1 MKLLYKGA
9 ESEVYLTEY
18 LGIKAIL
25 KKRIPKKYR
34 IKELDGKIRLERT
47 KKEAKIVK
55 RALQKINVPMIFDC
69 FEYEI
74 LMEYIDGIKLKNNI
88 EKFDFKKLGQ
98 EIKKMHDLN
107 IIHSD
112 LTPSNILLKNK
123 EIYFIDFGLAF
134 YSKRIEDKA
143 TDLLLFKRILKAE
156 YPEYFDNCWKEFC
169 KGYGD
174 QQVLKH
180 IEKIEKRARYL

>member
-1 MKLLYKGA
+1 MKLIYKGA

-18 LGIKAIL
+18 LGVKAIL

-34 IKELDGKIRLERT
+34 IKELDERIRSERT
-47 KKEAKIVK
+47 KKEGKILK
-55 RALQKINVPMIFDC
+55 RAIQKINVPIVFDC
-69 FEYEI
+69 FNDEI
-74 LMEYIDGIKLKNNI
+74 LMEYIEGIKLKNNI
-88 EKFDFKKLGQ
+88 EKFDFEQLGK
-98 EIKKMHDLN
+98 EIKKMHDLD

-112 LTPSNILLKNK
+112 LTPSNIMLKDG
-123 EIYFIDFGLAF
+123 EIYFIDFGLSF
-134 YSKRIEDKA
+134 HSKRIEDKA
-143 TDLLLFKRILKAE
+143 TDLLLLKRILKAE
-156 YPEYFDNCWKEFC
+156 YPEHFEVCWDQFC

>member
-1 MKLLYKGA
+1 MKLLYRGA

-34 IKELDGKIRLERT
+34 IKDLDEKIRSERT
-47 KKEAKIVK
+47 KKEAKMLK

-98 EIKKMHDLN
+98 EIKKMHDLD

-112 LTPSNILLKNK
+112 LTPSNILLKNN

-134 YSKRIEDKA
+134 NSKRIEDKA

-156 YPEYFDNCWKEFC
+156 YPEYFDRCWKKFC
-169 KGYGD
+169 EGYGNHV
-174 QQVLKH
+174 VLKH
-180 IEKIEKRARYL
+180 IEKIERRARYL